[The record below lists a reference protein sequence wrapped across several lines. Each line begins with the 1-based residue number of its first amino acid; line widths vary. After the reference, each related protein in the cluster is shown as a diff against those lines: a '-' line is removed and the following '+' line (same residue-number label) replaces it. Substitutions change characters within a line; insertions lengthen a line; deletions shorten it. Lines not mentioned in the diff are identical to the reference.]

1 MSNNTCNKNTFP
13 ALQAVNSASGF
24 KMDGYWIWCGSAVK
38 EEGKGYHLYAA
49 RWGKD
54 YPMLEGYI
62 FNSHIV
68 HAFSET
74 LEGPYSFVEKVLPE
88 KDDPSCWDGRMT
100 HNPVVVKYKDE
111 YLLYYIGSTYE
122 GEPTPA
128 SEVKENR
135 KKMEV
140 VYDRI
145 CIGVARS
152 KSPAGPWK
160 VCPRPVLTPRADK
173 WDNWIVTNPAPCVLP
188 DGRIFLYYRSNSK
201 LGPIGLAIY
210 NDPEGEAERFD
221 MPVFTKDMFVED
233 PFVWHNG
240 EYFEMIA
247 KDLSGN
253 LTKEYH
259 AGAHFVSED
268 GIKWEYTHKAY
279 SRNIVMDGKEITL
292 GSLERPQLLFDKKG
306 TPVAL
311 FAAVADGP
319 GGFNNA
325 PNTWNQVFL
334 LK

>member
-1 MSNNTCNKNTFP
+1 
-13 ALQAVNSASGF
+13 
-24 KMDGYWIWCGSAVK
+24 
-38 EEGKGYHLYAA
+38 
-49 RWGKD
+49 
-54 YPMLEGYI
+54 
-62 FNSHIV
+62 
-68 HAFSET
+68 
-74 LEGPYSFVEKVLPE
+74 
-88 KDDPSCWDGRMT
+88 
-100 HNPVVVKYKDE
+100 
-111 YLLYYIGSTYE
+111 
-122 GEPTPA
+122 
-128 SEVKENR
+128 
-135 KKMEV
+135 MEA

-160 VCPRPVLTPRADK
+160 VCPRPVLTPRSDK

-188 DGRIFLYYRSNSK
+188 DGRIFLYYRSNSQI
-201 LGPIGLAIY
+201 GPIGLAIY
-210 NDPEGEAERFD
+210 NDPEGEAERLD

-279 SRNIVMDGKEITL
+279 SRNIVMDGKEMTL
-292 GSLERPQLLFDKKG
+292 GSLERPQILFDEKG

>member
-1 MSNNTCNKNTFP
+1 MSNSTGNKNTFP

-24 KMDGYWIWCGSAVK
+24 KMDNCWVWCGSAVK

-54 YPMLEGYI
+54 YPMLEGYV

-74 LEGPYSFVEKVLPE
+74 LEGPYSFVEKVLPQKE
-88 KDDPSCWDGRMT
+88 DPACWDGRMT

-111 YLLYYIGSTYE
+111 YLLYYIGSTYD
-122 GEPTPA
+122 GDPTPA
-128 SEVKENR
+128 SQVVKNR
-135 KKMEV
+135 EKLNN

-160 VCPRPVLTPRADK
+160 VCPHPVLTPRADK

-188 DGRIFLYYRSNSK
+188 DGRIFLYYRSNSQI
-201 LGPIGLAIY
+201 GPIGLAVY
-210 NDPEGEAERFD
+210 NDPEGEAERLD

-240 EYFEMIA
+240 NYFEMIA

-279 SRNIVMDGKEITL
+279 SRNIIMDGREMTL
-292 GSLERPQLLFDKKG
+292 GCLERPQLLFDDNG

-311 FAAVADGP
+311 FASVADGP
-319 GGFNNA
+319 GGFSNA